1 MHRFGHHN
9 AFAQALGLLTILLL
23 TSTQLFAQ
31 RGTALLTGT
40 VKDPTG
46 AVISG
51 AKVTLTNMDTN
62 VSQSTTTNKDG
73 YYLFP
78 LVPIGRYQVS
88 AEQKGFAKFVQK
100 NFTLELNQNGHLDI
114 PMKVGTEG
122 QVVEVTGEIAQV
134 DTVTATLGK
143 VETTQR
149 IESLPLVD
157 RDAMQLGLLQAGVFA
172 PDPDDGSNNPFS
184 VSGQRSESM
193 TFLIDGADNTDFLSN
208 NIVVNPNP
216 DAIAEFKILTN
227 NYNAEYGRTSGGII
241 NQVIKSGT
249 NSFHGSL
256 FEFFRNDALNA
267 KDYFLPVKET
277 FKRNVF
283 GGTLGGPIIK
293 DKTFFFVSYQGARR
307 HEGQTAGILQ
317 VLSPAERTGNF
328 SELLTGVTDPNTG
341 FDTGQLFNPFD
352 GSAYPKN
359 QVPVNPII
367 KNYIDKYLPLPN
379 LPGNNFIAA
388 PVANIRDDQFI
399 VRIDHHLGSN
409 DTLAGV
415 YLFDD
420 TDDQYPYRIL
430 KGASTGGN
438 VPVGSALTDAT
449 RYQTGSLTWTHIIKP
464 NLLNE
469 ARVAG
474 NRRAGLQ
481 AVPVDRTT
489 PAQLG
494 FTNVNPD
501 DSNGA
506 APPIIFTN
514 SFNLGPDPQGPTREH
529 DVTFQAQDT
538 VSWTHGRHDF
548 KFGIDIHRVQNN
560 FNFDF
565 FNNGSYDFTFGNFTG
580 NEFADFVAGFPDN
593 YFQFSNAVYGIRTT
607 SYHTFFQDTWKIHPR
622 LTLDL
627 GLRYEYNTPQTDPHN
642 NVLGFFPGHQSTV
655 FPNAP
660 PDILYPGDPGTPNK
674 ALMYPDRNNFA
685 PRFGFAWDMLG
696 NAKLVM
702 RGGFGIFYD
711 IADGAF
717 NLQFGGQPPF
727 GSVSNFFYTGAN
739 FAPGTDAMADPFGIL
754 GVSNPYPFVANGRV
768 GTFFQPKIS
777 FAYVVSPHFRTPY
790 SENYNFGFQYQLTK
804 DTMLEA
810 VYVGSLG
817 RKLIGTEEVNYPQP
831 NLLAQQLQVNGF
843 FNSDCARPLAGCP
856 LGPTDPSGTATQA
869 TVLDTNTNS
878 SSSDSHQ
885 LQITADK
892 RFSHGFTVRGAYT
905 WSKTIDMLS
914 GFRARSTSFTNPLDH
929 SFDRGLAD
937 FDAPHRFVL
946 SWVWEFPFEHY
957 VNNGFAKAVVGGWAL
972 NGILSFQSGNP
983 FTLFQENNSS
993 GQSNFLDRPDQLGP
1007 ISYLNP
1013 RTVQTFSPD
1022 PNGFN
1027 GSCLNGP
1034 QTGNFWFNPLA
1045 FDCANVPLLT
1055 YGNMHRNTLRGPGIN
1070 NWDLSVAK
1078 KFKINERNQL
1088 EFRSEFFNAFNHA
1101 QFLTPNYSG
1110 FSGNFGQ
1117 ITTARAPRII
1127 QLALKYYF

>member
-1 MHRFGHHN
+1 MRRDIHLRVL
-9 AFAQALGLLTILLL
+9 QAVCLTSIVLLA
-23 TSTQLFAQ
+23 STQLVAQ

-40 VKDPTG
+40 VKDPSG

-51 AKVTLTNMDTN
+51 AKVTLTNLETN
-62 VSQSTTTNKDG
+62 VSQTTTTNKDG

-78 LVPIGRYQVS
+78 LVPIGRYQVTI
-88 AEQKGFAKFVQK
+88 EQAGFRKFVQK
-100 NFTLELNQNGHLDI
+100 NFSLELNQNGHLDATLQ
-114 PMKVGTEG
+114 VGSEG

-157 RDAMQLGLLQAGVFA
+157 RDALQLGLLQAGVFA
-172 PDPDDGSNNPFS
+172 PDSDDGSNNPFS

-193 TFLIDGADNTDFLSN
+193 TFLIDGADNTDFLGN

-216 DAIAEFKILTN
+216 DSIAEFKILTN

-249 NSFHGSL
+249 NSFHGGL
-256 FEFFRNDALNA
+256 FEFFRNDVLNA
-267 KDYFLPVKET
+267 KDYFLPVKAP

-283 GGTLGGPIIK
+283 GGDIGGPIIK

-307 HEGQTAGILQ
+307 REGQTAGILQ
-317 VLSPAERTGNF
+317 VLSPAERKGDF
-328 SELLTGVTDPNTG
+328 SELLPGTQLINPVTGTPYLN
-341 FDTGQLFNPFD
+341 
-352 GSAYPKN
+352 N
-359 QVPVNPII
+359 QVPVNPVI

-388 PVANIRDDQFI
+388 PVARIRDDQFI
-399 VRIDHHLGSN
+399 VRVDHHISQN

-420 TDDQYPYRIL
+420 TDDLYPYRIL

-438 VPVGSALTDAT
+438 VPVGSSLTDGT

-469 ARVAG
+469 ARFAG
-474 NRRAGLQ
+474 NRRAALQ

-501 DSNGA
+501 DPNGA

-514 SFNLGPDPQGPTREH
+514 SFNLGPDPQGPTTEH
-529 DVTFQAQDT
+529 DVTFQVQDT
-538 VSWTHGRHDF
+538 VSWTHGSHDF
-548 KFGIDIHRVQNN
+548 KFGVDIHRVQNN

-580 NEFADFVAGFPDN
+580 NEFADFVGGFPDN
-593 YFQFSNAVYGIRTT
+593 YFQFSNARYGIRTS
-607 SYHTFFQDTWKIHPR
+607 SYHAFVQDSWKIHPR

-642 NVLGFFPGHQSTV
+642 NVLGFFPGRQSSV

-660 PDILYPGDPGTPNK
+660 PNILYPGDPGTPNN
-674 ALMYPDRNNFA
+674 ALLFPDRNNFA
-685 PRFGFAWDMLG
+685 PRFGFAWDVLG

-711 IADGAF
+711 IEDGAF

-727 GSVSNFFYTGAN
+727 GSVSNFFYGAN
-739 FAPGTDAMADPFGIL
+739 NFTGDAIADPFGAL

-777 FAYVVSPHFRTPY
+777 FAYVVDPHFRVPY
-790 SENYNFGFQYQLTK
+790 SENFNFGFQYQLTK
-804 DTMLEA
+804 DTMVEA

-817 RKLIGTEEVNYPQP
+817 RKLIATEEVNFPQP
-831 NLLAQQLQVNGF
+831 AILAQQLNVNGG
-843 FNSDCARPLAGCP
+843 FNSDCARPLAACP
-856 LGPTDPSGTATQA
+856 AGALDPSGTATQA
-869 TVLDTNTNS
+869 TVLDTNTNA

-885 LQITADK
+885 FQLTVDK
-892 RFSHGFTVRGAYT
+892 RFSHGFTLRGAYT
-905 WSKTIDMLS
+905 WSKTMDELS

-946 SWVWEFPFEHY
+946 SWVWDLPFDHY
-957 VNNGFAKAVVGGWAL
+957 VNGRFAKAVVGGWEL
-972 NGILSFQSGNP
+972 NGILTFQSGNP

-993 GQSNFLDRPDQLGP
+993 GQENFLDRPDQLGP
-1007 ISYLNP
+1007 ISYVDP
-1013 RTVQTFSPD
+1013 RTVRTFSPD

-1034 QTGNFWFNPLA
+1034 QTGNFWFDPSS
-1045 FDCANVPLLT
+1045 FDCVNVPLLT
-1055 YGNMHRNTLRGPGIN
+1055 YGNMRRNTLRGPGIN
-1070 NWDLSVAK
+1070 NWDLSIAK
-1078 KFKINERNQL
+1078 KFRITERNSL
-1088 EFRSEFFNAFNHA
+1088 ELRSEFFNAFNHA
-1101 QFLTPNYSG
+1101 QFLTPNYNG